1 MKFRVTFHRVV
12 SWWLGIFSILTIL
25 SGYAASRKWF
35 ANREFMVDAHIVLKW
50 SFVVLFLIH
59 IIYTLAF
66 VKIGKAIRRNPGKHK
81 VRVVQGVSKWL
92 VLAFGFLIILT
103 GFSQYEWTGAAFHK
117 WLPFWVH
124 KVFDVGLTIS
134 IIVHTMAGVKVISK
148 RNKIEKVWFDVLIWV
163 VGIALMAGIIFLE
176 VTMNLL

>member
-1 MKFRVTFHRVV
+1 M
-12 SWWLGIFSILTIL
+12 
-25 SGYAASRKWF
+25 
-35 ANREFMVDAHIVLKW
+35 
-50 SFVVLFLIH
+50 
-59 IIYTLAF
+59 
-66 VKIGKAIRRNPGKHK
+66 KIGESIPDLEFEIYQNEDTKK
-81 VRVVQGVSKWL
+81 VKFSDYKDKWL

-134 IIVHTMAGVKVISK
+134 IVVHTMAGVKIISK
-148 RNKIEKVWFDVLIWV
+148 RNKIEKVWIDVLIWI